1 MKTDT
6 AAIKVAPALTLSP
19 EDMREGLKAII
30 ADVEAIRAA
39 TTDADIRFGLAGV
52 SAAAHT
58 ILEALELQ
66 ARRYLA
72 G

>member
-6 AAIKVAPALTLSP
+6 SAIKVAPALTLSL
-19 EDMREGLKAII
+19 ENMREGLKAII
-30 ADVEAIRAA
+30 ADVEAIHTT
-39 TTDADIRFGLAGV
+39 TTDADTRYGLAGV
-52 SAAAHT
+52 YAAAHT

-66 ARRYLA
+66 DRRYLA